1 MMLSEDF
8 QIVVKTQYGL
18 EEILSKEIENLG
30 GKDIVQGNRAVSY
43 YGNKEILYSSNIN
56 LRTAL
61 SVLVPIAEFNAH
73 DTDQLYKFSMEI
85 PWDKYFS
92 CSKTIMIEPVTNSKI
107 FTHSQYAGLKVKDA
121 IADYFRNKT
130 GKRPDI
136 NRENPDIRINLHISD
151 KKCTVSLNSSGDTLN
166 KRGYREVSDIAPINE
181 VLAAGMIILTGWN
194 RKSNFI
200 DPMCGSGTIPIEA
213 ALIAN
218 NIAPNINRKTF
229 CFMNWL
235 DYDKDIYEKV
245 SRKAREEVIDSGFKF
260 IGSDSSGRAFRIA
273 MSNLEKS
280 GLNKSVRFYKKDIEE
295 TDKLDNTLIITNP
308 PYGIRIAEDDI
319 ISLYKKIKKTML
331 EKFYNNKLWIISAHD
346 KALREIDFEK
356 LSAYDLFN
364 GPLKCRFQGY
374 VIKEKQ

>member
-1 MMLSEDF
+1 
-8 QIVVKTQYGL
+8 
-18 EEILSKEIENLG
+18 
-30 GKDIVQGNRAVSY
+30 
-43 YGNKEILYSSNIN
+43 
-56 LRTAL
+56 
-61 SVLVPIAEFNAH
+61 
-73 DTDQLYKFSMEI
+73 
-85 PWDKYFS
+85 
-92 CSKTIMIEPVTNSKI
+92 MIEPVTNSKI

-181 VLAAGMIILTGWN
+181 VLAAGMIILSGWN

-245 SRKAREEVIDSGFKF
+245 SRKAKEEIIDSGFKF

-331 EKFYNNKLWIISAHD
+331 EKFFNNKLWIISAHD

-364 GPLKCRFQGY
+364 GPLKCRCQGY